1 MELLDLYDDE
11 GKPLNITIE
20 RGSKLEKGNVMLSIV
35 FIRNSENKYLIQ
47 KTSEEKGLEYSST
60 GGHVTHNENGLTT
73 IIRELREE
81 LGINTCAQEI
91 KTIGLVKNPDKPC
104 VINLYLIEKDIDIDK
119 LKLQDEEV
127 ESVNWMTSEEV
138 IKLIKEDKFL
148 KSHGYLFLNYINN

>member
-73 IIRELREE
+73 IIRELKEE
-81 LGINTCAQEI
+81 LGLDVNKDEL

-104 VINLYLIEKDIDIDK
+104 VINLYLLEKDIDKDK

-127 ESVNWMTSEEV
+127 ESVNWMTSEEI

>member
-47 KTSEEKGLEYSST
+47 KTSEEKGSEYSST

-73 IIRELREE
+73 IIRELKEE
-81 LGINTCAQEI
+81 LGLDVNKDEL
-91 KTIGLVKNPDKPC
+91 KTIGLIKNPDKPC
-104 VINLYLIEKDIDIDK
+104 VINLYLLEKDIDIDK
-119 LKLQDEEV
+119 LKLQDDEV
-127 ESVNWMTSEEV
+127 ESVNWMTSEEI

-148 KSHGYLFLNYINN
+148 KSHGYLFLNYIHN

>member
-47 KTSEEKGLEYSST
+47 KTSEEKGSEYSST

-73 IIRELREE
+73 IIRELKEE
-81 LGINTCAQEI
+81 LGLDVNKDEL
-91 KTIGLVKNPDKPC
+91 KTIGIVKNPDKSC
-104 VINLYLIEKDIDIDK
+104 VINLYLLEKDIDIDK
-119 LKLQDEEV
+119 LKLQDDEV
-127 ESVNWMTSEEV
+127 ESVNWMTSEEI

-148 KSHGYLFLNYINN
+148 KSHGYLFLNYIHN

>member
-47 KTSEEKGLEYSST
+47 KTSEEKGSEYSST

-73 IIRELREE
+73 IIRELKEE
-81 LGINTCAQEI
+81 LGLDVNKDEL
-91 KTIGLVKNPDKPC
+91 KTIGLIKNPDKPC
-104 VINLYLIEKDIDIDK
+104 VINLYLLEKDIDIDK